1 MTSTGVENIAP
12 ANPAKK
18 LDLQEKINETSSH
31 NPKYIADEQEKIN
44 EKVISTNFKE
54 YQQKV

>member
-31 NPKYIADEQEKIN
+31 NPK
-44 EKVISTNFKE
+44 
-54 YQQKV
+54 